1 MKLSERVLQLKP
13 SATLAIS
20 AKAQELKSQGKDIL
34 SLSVGE
40 PDFPTPEYICMAAKN
55 AVDAGF
61 TRYTPVPGLPGARKA
76 ASDYFN
82 RRYGADS
89 GPEHIIIGNGG
100 KQCLYNL
107 CQALLNPG
115 DHVLIP
121 APYWV
126 SYPPM
131 VELAGGKPV
140 IIATSAEKKFKVSV
154 SDLEKSLTPKT
165 RALLLNSPSNPTG
178 VCYGKEELDA
188 IAQWAVDKNVVV
200 ISDEIYDRLVYG
212 GAPSL
217 SLCSWWNKHPDN
229 FVIVNGVAKSYS
241 MTGWRVGYA
250 LAEPELIKAMTRLQ
264 GQSTSNVC
272 SVAQKAAQAALSH
285 RTGAVEEMRKA
296 FERRR
301 DIAME
306 IVSAWPDVVCPTPDG
321 AFYIFPDVHAHYNE
335 KLPDSTT
342 LCAYLLDEAG
352 VALVPGIAFG
362 DDRCIRISYAV
373 SDDVLVKALKKVEKV
388 LLGKKK

>member
-13 SATLAIS
+13 SATLAVS
-20 AKAQELKSQGKDIL
+20 GKAQELRSQGKDIL

-40 PDFPTPEYICMAAKN
+40 PDFATPDYICKAAKQ
-55 AVDAGF
+55 AVDSGF
-61 TRYTPVPGLPGARKA
+61 TRYTPVPGLPELRA
-76 ASDYFN
+76 AAAGYFN
-82 RRYGADS
+82 KRYEAS
-89 GPEHIIIGNGG
+89 AEAENIIVGNGG
-100 KQCLYNL
+100 KQCLFNL
-107 CQALLNPG
+107 CQVLLNPG

-140 IIATSAEKKFKVSV
+140 IIATSAEKKFKVSIAE
-154 SDLEKSLTPKT
+154 LEKSFTPKT

-178 VCYGKEELDA
+178 ACYTKEELDA
-188 IAQWAVDKNVVV
+188 IARWGVEKDIMV

-212 GAPSL
+212 GLPSL
-217 SLCSWWNKHPDN
+217 SLCSWWKQYPDN
-229 FVIVNGVAKSYS
+229 FAIVNGVAKSYA
-241 MTGWRVGYA
+241 MTGWRIGYT
-250 LAEPELIKAMTRLQ
+250 LAGVDLIKAMTRLQ
-264 GQSTSNVC
+264 GQSTSNAC
-272 SVAQKAAQAALSH
+272 SVAQKAAQAALQGE
-285 RTGAVEEMRKA
+285 TGAVEEMRKA

-306 IVSAWPDVVCPTPDG
+306 IVSSWPDVICPVPDG

-335 KLPDSTT
+335 RFPDSTS
-342 LCAYLLDEAG
+342 LCTYLLDEAG
-352 VALVPGIAFG
+352 VALVPGVAFG

-373 SDDVLVKALKKVEKV
+373 NDETLVKALKKVEKV
-388 LLGKKK
+388 LLSKK